1 MTDVKAFINQAKE
14 ELGKE
19 GGKLITDTITTF
31 DGVEHDKDELLSK
44 MYDDDFYYGY
54 LGKHALSSSSLKNIL
69 KSPKI
74 YKQILE
80 EGQAESQPLRSG
92 KLFHWIILEPEKI
105 KTLHIVDVAS
115 KNTKAFKEACLEHD
129 DVFTRKEYN
138 DMEKLTNVMLKNKKA
153 LEILKDCKVEV
164 PEIKMI
170 NGVAFRGKADILRK
184 DEIVDIKTTTDIANF
199 KWSAYKY
206 GYDLQAYLY
215 LRLFPQAKRF
225 RFLCIDKATKDIGI
239 FDCSEEFLE
248 SGKQKLER
256 GISEYKKFF
265 QNGENIDDYTIEG
278 TV

>member
-1 MTDVKAFINQAKE
+1 MTNLEAFINQAKE
-14 ELGKE
+14 EL
-19 GGKLITDTITTF
+19 INTDGNAINEVITTF
-31 DGVEHDKDELLSK
+31 DGVTHDRDELLSK

-74 YKQILE
+74 YKEILE
-80 EGQAESQPLRSG
+80 EGQAESQALRSG

-105 KTLHIVDVAS
+105 KDLHIVEVAS
-115 KNTKAFKEACLEHD
+115 KNTKKFKEACLEHD
-129 DVFTRKEYN
+129 NVFTRKEFD
-138 DMEKLTNVMLKNKKA
+138 DMEKLTNVMLKNNKA
-153 LEILKDCKVEV
+153 LDILKDCKVEV

-170 NGVAFRGKADILRK
+170 RGVAFRGKADILRK

-215 LRLFPQAKRF
+215 LKLFPQAKKF

-248 SGKQKLER
+248 SGKQKLEK

-265 QNGENIDDYTIEG
+265 MDGENMDDYTIEG
-278 TV
+278 TL